1 MPARSAR
8 SAAPAVIVAERSSA
22 EWRQIIAGLEAD
34 HAKAEVA
41 LAAVEA
47 ERAPLPLPAATGD
60 KAAAAALALIDTLRA
75 ELLRQRDTLAE
86 AIRAGH
92 ARREAAEAAEE
103 AAAAAARRAEAER
116 IAEELVDASRA
127 VDAALAQLRDA
138 LARREALVEALRLT
152 RQLPGKLPLW
162 LRARG
167 SRMLGSLHKAG
178 LHDFV
183 PLDRVGPSLHVPV
196 TDWTAHLLNGLRDAE
211 GATGKAP
218 PSFVIGPLLSPTE
231 GAAQAAR
238 LDAVHRAEQR
248 GEDEAERRQEARNRQ
263 AAATVQRVLNS
274 IAPHAA
280 GIAAEAD
287 EVSPEELEAED
298 RLAQR
303 LFHQTGAGV
312 P

>member
-1 MPARSAR
+1 MPAR
-8 SAAPAVIVAERSSA
+8 SAAPAVTVAERSSHD
-22 EWRQIIAGLEAD
+22 WRQIIAGLEAD
-34 HAKAEVA
+34 HAKVEAA
-41 LAAVEA
+41 LVVIEA
-47 ERAPLPLPAATGD
+47 ERDPLPLSALTGD
-60 KAAAAALALIDTLRA
+60 KAAAAALAEVDTRRA
-75 ELLRQRDTLAE
+75 ELRRQRGALTD
-86 AIRAGH
+86 AIRAAH
-92 ARREAAEAAEE
+92 ARQEAAQAAEE
-103 AAAAAARRAEAER
+103 ATAAAARRAEAER

-127 VDAALAQLRDA
+127 VDAALVQLREA
-138 LARREALVEALRLT
+138 LARREELVEALRLT

-183 PLDRVGPSLHVPV
+183 PLDRVAASLHVPV

-211 GATGKAP
+211 GATGRAA

-231 GAAQAAR
+231 AAAQAAR
-238 LDAVHRAEQR
+238 LDAAYRAEQR

-263 AAATVQRVLNS
+263 AAVTVQRVLNS

-287 EVSPEELEAED
+287 EVSPEELAAEE
-298 RLAQR
+298 RLAER